1 MFKVLFVLLD
11 GTFAAPVVFK
21 MCCVNKW
28 WWWWWCAAACALCP
42 VCWDGWQHAQ
52 PKKKNTHSALKALP
66 EHDFHRDVASVW
78 WLLFYFFTTAACGQ
92 WGGGRTQSR
101 LCVFLFPLPFF
112 VSFFKQAHGITVTAS
127 CKWRGTS
134 RSFPRPPRCGCLG
147 SNESPRGGAMTF
159 LELLP
164 TARGRQPT
172 WVCSLEPRH
181 YFSCPAAWHDLE
193 QVASRCVRIV
203 S

>member
-1 MFKVLFVLLD
+1 MMMMMVCRGVCPLSCLLRPL
-11 GTFAAPVVFK
+11 TTPTA
-21 MCCVNKW
+21 
-28 WWWWWCAAACALCP
+28 
-42 VCWDGWQHAQ
+42 
-52 PKKKNTHSALKALP
+52 KKKNTHSALKGLP
-66 EHDFHRDVASVW
+66 EHDFHRDVVSVW
-78 WLLFYFFTTAACGQ
+78 WLLFYFFYGSSVRSAGV
-92 WGGGRTQSR
+92 GGGRTQSC
-101 LCVFLFPLPFF
+101 LCATVCFSFSLPFF
-112 VSFFKQAHGITVTAS
+112 VSFFKQARVITVTAS

-134 RSFPRPPRCGCLG
+134 RSFPRPARCGCLG

-172 WVCSLEPRH
+172 WACLLEPRH

>member
-1 MFKVLFVLLD
+1 MVCRSVCPLSCLLRRL
-11 GTFAAPVVFK
+11 TTRTA
-21 MCCVNKW
+21 
-28 WWWWWCAAACALCP
+28 
-42 VCWDGWQHAQ
+42 
-52 PKKKNTHSALKALP
+52 KKKEHPLCAKNTSWTWFPPGRRVCLMAVILFFLRQQRAVSEGEAGHN
-66 EHDFHRDVASVW
+66 RVSVP
-78 WLLFYFFTTAACGQ
+78 
-92 WGGGRTQSR
+92 

-112 VSFFKQAHGITVTAS
+112 VSFFKQAQGITVTAS

-172 WVCSLEPRH
+172 WVCLLEPRH
-181 YFSCPAAWHDLE
+181 YFSCPSAWHDLE
-193 QVASRCVRIV
+193 QVASRCVRID